1 MMGPRQEAQPAL
13 FYEFSLE
20 DHVPQDHLL
29 RSFDRFV
36 DLSSIRVHL
45 ADFYSH
51 MRCLVEIGAS
61 DASDNAGIERL
72 IARIEDHLTMCN
84 AHLHDENSVLHIALE
99 ARRPGASAHAAED
112 HDDNLQSFAEVRT
125 LLEQIA
131 VASGD
136 ERADLLAGL
145 YRRFALFVAHDLEH
159 MDHEERVL
167 LPDLQAVFTDVEL
180 QELEGRIVAQIA
192 PAHMVLFLDA
202 MLDSLPEAES
212 TGMLAGMKAAMPP
225 AAFADLMAG
234 VEARRTAVQP
244 PAAAA

>member
-1 MMGPRQEAQPAL
+1 MTRQTRHDPYSAV
-13 FYEFSLE
+13 
-20 DHVPQDHLL
+20 HKG
-29 RSFDRFV
+29 
-36 DLSSIRVHL
+36 IR
-45 ADFYSH
+45 AAH

-112 HDDNLQSFAEVRT
+112 HDDHLQSFAEVRT
-125 LLEQIA
+125 LLERIA
-131 VASGD
+131 VATRD
-136 ERADLLAGL
+136 ERVDLLAGL

-167 LPDLQAVFTDVEL
+167 LPDLQAAFTDAEL

-192 PAHMVLFLDA
+192 PTHMVLFLEA
-202 MLDSLPEAES
+202 MIDGLPKAES
-212 TGMLAGMKAAMPP
+212 AGMLAGMKAAMPS

-234 VEARRTAVQP
+234 IEARRTAVQP